1 MGSTPAPGT
10 NARRTGGND
19 DGLAVEWPET
29 RVGHPD
35 VVQGLAHGEPSALGV
50 RHIDGNAQVVELPGQ
65 GYDLVLIVGED
76 EVKEGKIVLKDF
88 ATGTQEKYDINEI
101 LNILKK

>member
-1 MGSTPAPGT
+1 M
-10 NARRTGGND
+10 
-19 DGLAVEWPET
+19 V
-29 RVGHPD
+29 
-35 VVQGLAHGEPSALGV
+35 
-50 RHIDGNAQVVELPGQ
+50 
-65 GYDLVLIVGED
+65 VLILGED

>member
-1 MGSTPAPGT
+1 VKCNGKPSVKFSFGSKTDNPF
-10 NARRTGGND
+10 GGQLVKVSYMD
-19 DGLAVEWPET
+19 EEKSMKAQMKRADK
-29 RVGHPD
+29 VG
-35 VVQGLAHGEPSALGV
+35 ATK
-50 RHIDGNAQVVELPGQ
+50 
-65 GYDLVLIVGED
+65 VLILGED